1 MISRATTRR
10 PRQRFRSAALTFAV
24 LLAGMSIAACGDDEP
39 TSPPEPAALSGV
51 ELQGDF
57 SGSGPGTLKSA
68 STLPTIDRR
77 LRAASSVAA
86 RIIYTSTSGI
96 DNSQTTVSG
105 TVFAPKGAPPE
116 GGWPII
122 ALGHPTAGTQ
132 EECAPS
138 LSPDLLTMSV
148 VVTGLVKAGYVVA
161 VSDYQGLGVNGT
173 YHPYLDATTE
183 GYNLIDSVRAAR
195 KLVPKTSMRWAATGG
210 SQGGQAAWAANEL
223 ADDYAKGMELVGT
236 VSYSAPI
243 DISGF
248 ADAAAAGRL
257 TEDQIPVLQSLLASL
272 KNERPD
278 FDLDDYRR
286 GVVKEKWDV
295 LSACDGPETVERTK
309 LVGQLSAD
317 DLRPAGPAAVDALRG
332 ALQQRSLPQRPASAP
347 MLVIYGGDDQLIAPA
362 WTDGALRRACE
373 MGDTVNILMQPN
385 KGHTDVDI
393 GAAIPWITDRFAGVP
408 APNSCG
414 SFLAP
419 PPASADEEGQP

>member
-1 MISRATTRR
+1 MISKATPRR
-10 PRQRFRSAALTFAV
+10 PRQRFRPMALAAAV
-24 LLAGMSIAACGDDEP
+24 LLTGMSLAACGDDAP
-39 TSPPEPAALSGV
+39 ASPPEPAALSGV

-68 STLPTIDRR
+68 KTLPTIDRR
-77 LRAASSVAA
+77 LRATSSVAA
-86 RIIYTSTSGI
+86 RITYTSTSGI

-122 ALGHPTAGTQ
+122 AFGHPTTGTQ
-132 EECAPS
+132 EGCAPS
-138 LSPDLLTMSV
+138 LSPDLLTLSV
-148 VVTGLVKAGYVVA
+148 VVTGLVKAGFVVA

-195 KLVPKTSMRWAATGG
+195 KLVPNTSTRWAATGG

-223 ADDYAKGMELVGT
+223 ADAYGKGMELVGT
-236 VSYSAPI
+236 VSFSAPI

-248 ADAAAAGRL
+248 ADAAAAGQL

-286 GVVKEKWDV
+286 GLVKEKWDV
-295 LSACDGPETVERTK
+295 LSVCDGPETVERTK
-309 LVGQLSAD
+309 LVEKLSGD

-332 ALQQRSLPQRPASAP
+332 DLAQRSLPQRPASAP

-373 MGDTVNILMQPN
+373 MGDTIDILMQPN

-393 GAAIPWITDRFAGVP
+393 GTVVPWITDRFAGVP
-408 APNSCG
+408 APNSCR

-419 PPASADEEGQP
+419 SPAAADEEGQP

>member
-1 MISRATTRR
+1 MISKATPQR
-10 PRQRFRSAALTFAV
+10 PRQRFRPMTLAFAV
-24 LLAGMSIAACGDDEP
+24 LLTGMSLTACGDDAP
-39 TSPPEPAALSGV
+39 AGPPEPAALSGV

-77 LRAASSVAA
+77 LRATSSVAA
-86 RIIYTSTSGI
+86 RITYTSTSGI
-96 DNSQTTVSG
+96 DNGQTTVSG

-122 ALGHPTAGTQ
+122 AFGHPTTGTQ
-132 EECAPS
+132 EGCAPS
-138 LSPDLLTMSV
+138 LSPDLLTLSV
-148 VVTGLVKAGYVVA
+148 VVTGLVKAGFVVA

-195 KLVPKTSMRWAATGG
+195 KLVPNTSTRWAATGG

-223 ADDYAKGMELVGT
+223 ADDYGKGMELVGT
-236 VSYSAPI
+236 VSFSAPI

-248 ADAAAAGRL
+248 ADAAAAGQL

-286 GVVKEKWDV
+286 GLVKEKWDV

-309 LVGQLSAD
+309 LVEKLSAD

-332 ALQQRSLPQRPASAP
+332 DLGQRSLPQRPATAP

-362 WTDGALRRACE
+362 WTDAALRRACE
-373 MGDTVNILMQPN
+373 MGDTIDILMQPN

-393 GAAIPWITDRFAGVP
+393 GAVVPWITDRFAGVP
-408 APNSCG
+408 APNSCR

-419 PPASADEEGQP
+419 SPAAADEEGQS